1 MKTQLSQRS
10 SEKLSDDLKYNLFGT
25 SFPLSN
31 YIFSVWSGG
40 RRPKAEAAA
49 SGQMVY
55 SPQSSPPPG
64 WTGSVSGFGNAT
76 AFGGVGSTS
85 SVCQSISST
94 NKAIDLGTQ
103 TISAGSAVGAKAGT
117 SATGCV
123 QLMYCTQF
131 K

>member
-1 MKTQLSQRS
+1 MFRVETEDQKQEPQLQ
-10 SEKLSDDLKYNLFGT
+10 
-25 SFPLSN
+25 
-31 YIFSVWSGG
+31 G
-40 RRPKAEAAA
+40 RWCIALN
-49 SGQMVY
+49 
-55 SPQSSPPPG
+55 PPPR
-64 WTGSVSGFGNAT
+64 WTGLVSGFGNAT

-117 SATGCV
+117 SATDCV